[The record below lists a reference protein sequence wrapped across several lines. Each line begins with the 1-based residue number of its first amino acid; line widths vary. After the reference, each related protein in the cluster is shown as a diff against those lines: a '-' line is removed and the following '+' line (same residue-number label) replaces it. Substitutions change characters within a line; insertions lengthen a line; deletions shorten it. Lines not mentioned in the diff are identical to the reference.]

1 MKSDERKESPVPSSG
16 LLRAQR
22 LTHARQSSVQR
33 LALIYHR
40 LFAFRFQQPVTE
52 DLWEEVLTLSLQ
64 GRGDASSDFL
74 RALGLHLPKSMPC
87 QFRIST
93 CCSHLSCLLPLFPP
107 MSSAASEKAPQLVMC
122 PCRASRT
129 ACSPLKVT
137 TACTSP
143 TVASPTPWRFETSVT
158 R

>member
-1 MKSDERKESPVPSSG
+1 MREEK
-16 LLRAQR
+16 
-22 LTHARQSSVQR
+22 VQFP
-33 LALIYHR
+33 AHVFSEHR
-40 LFAFRFQQPVTE
+40 GSHML
-52 DLWEEVLTLSLQ
+52 
-64 GRGDASSDFL
+64 ASSETASHPPQAVWVQVPPACDWGSLGGSPNALSAGKRRCVL
-74 RALGLHLPKSMPC
+74 RFSQSPWAPAAQIHALPIRDLN
-87 QFRIST
+87 RTT
-93 CCSHLSCLLPLFPP
+93 CCSHLSCLLPLFSP